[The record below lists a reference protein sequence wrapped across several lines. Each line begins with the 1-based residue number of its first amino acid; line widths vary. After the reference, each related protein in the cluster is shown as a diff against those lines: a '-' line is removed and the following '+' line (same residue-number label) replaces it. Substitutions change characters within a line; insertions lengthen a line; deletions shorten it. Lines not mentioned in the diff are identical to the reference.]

1 MSGVPFTHNDLSC
14 LGIITEVIADL
25 IAQRAQLRAPR
36 PPDQHE
42 YGQPFV
48 GDRGHA
54 R

>member
-1 MSGVPFTHNDLSC
+1 VSGVPFAHNDLSC

-25 IAQRAQLRAPR
+25 TAWRAQLRTPR

-42 YGQPFV
+42 HGQPFV